1 VVAIVSWCSQMVVL
15 VNDGIRMLCVLR
27 QFSLRLSTVTKQSPS
42 TERSCE
48 AMAQCVFA
56 AGLVAYVV
64 DKGGL
69 GEKDD
74 RLIGCL
80 IISSP

>member
-1 VVAIVSWCSQMVVL
+1 
-15 VNDGIRMLCVLR
+15 
-27 QFSLRLSTVTKQSPS
+27 
-42 TERSCE
+42 
-48 AMAQCVFA
+48 MAQCVFA

-80 IISSP
+80 IISSPTLRS